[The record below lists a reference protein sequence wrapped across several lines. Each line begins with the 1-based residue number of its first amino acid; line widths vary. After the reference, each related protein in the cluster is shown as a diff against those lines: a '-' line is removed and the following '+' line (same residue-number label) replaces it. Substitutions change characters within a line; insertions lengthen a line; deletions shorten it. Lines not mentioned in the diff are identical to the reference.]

1 LRYLFQEGCAMKM
14 KNSEV
19 LKKAKTILAHSY
31 PYNGKEEYICFSVAY
46 ALRETV
52 DECRS
57 PLMAWIA
64 ELISP
69 WLSFETWINEELNIG
84 IDSNPILR
92 SKLQE
97 TRHRWIDWMIQYWEE
112 QEGKS

>member
-1 LRYLFQEGCAMKM
+1 MKM

-31 PYNGKEEYICFSVAY
+31 PYNGKSEYICFSVAY
-46 ALRETV
+46 ALGETV

-57 PLMAWIA
+57 PLMEWIA

-69 WLSFETWINEELNIG
+69 WLSFETWVSEELDIEIG
-84 IDSNPILR
+84 NDPILW
-92 SKLQE
+92 SKIQA
-97 TRHRWIDWMIQYWEE
+97 TRHRWIDWMIAYWEE